1 MRNKLTEELA
11 VCGYNAVK
19 ALAEFHPER
28 IHRLFLREDRMP
40 ALNGAC
46 KFLAERKRAYK
57 LCEDEELEKICK
69 SPRHQGVV
77 AMIDEM
83 ELPFLEEADL
93 EEWARAGTT
102 GLVLD
107 SVGNDNNLGAIVR
120 SAAFFGAGIIVL
132 SDQDQEARLTT
143 SAYRVAEGGMEHLR
157 FFKVGR
163 VDAFLKDASR
173 MLVVIGADH
182 RARWRLRDLPELVR
196 TRRAELGAKRSR
208 AVPAPAPDQKIP
220 LQAVLPGIA
229 VVVGNEER
237 GLSAEVKAACAA
249 LVRVPGTGNMESLNV
264 AQAATLFMHE
274 VYEG

>member
-19 ALAEFHPER
+19 ALAELHPER

-40 ALNGAC
+40 GLSGAC
-46 KFLAERKRAYK
+46 RFLAEQKRAYK

-77 AMIDEM
+77 AMVDEM
-83 ELPFLEEADL
+83 EIPFLEEADL
-93 EEWARAGTT
+93 EEWASKGTT

-157 FFKVGR
+157 FFKVRR

-196 TRRAELGAKRSR
+196 KRSAELVAKKSR
-208 AVPAPAPDQKIP
+208 AAPAAAPDQKP
-220 LQAVLPGIA
+220 QASAVLPGIA

-264 AQAATLFMHE
+264 AQAATLFLHE
-274 VYEG
+274 LYEG